1 MDTKAIE
8 ERDKHRAAIHEAA
21 HLTATMALGG
31 RARAFIWRATEPVN
45 TEEYS
50 WLGQCQ
56 VLESPRGVNRRAV
69 VGISGLVG
77 ESLHEETDVDG
88 RSIEEW
94 VEMEIIE
101 PSPTDWDCIT
111 PSRLRLGTLADRA
124 LHLLLT
130 HKSFWEWAINQ
141 LKEEGVITDGQAAEH
156 FAAHNDFFSRPHSV
170 NTAID

>member
-1 MDTKAIE
+1 MDTRAIE
-8 ERDKHRAAIHEAA
+8 KRDKRRAAIHEAA

-31 RARAFIWRATEPVN
+31 RARASIWRATQSVN

-77 ESLHEETDVDG
+77 ESLNEDTDVDG
-88 RSIEEW
+88 RAIEEW
-94 VEMEIIE
+94 VEIEIIE
-101 PSPTDWDCIT
+101 PSPTDWDCIK

-124 LHLLLT
+124 LHLLRT

-141 LKEEGVITDGQAAEH
+141 LNEEGVITDSQAVEH
-156 FAAHNDFFSRPHSV
+156 FAAHTDSPPRSQSV
-170 NTAID
+170 NGCID